1 MRILLSN
8 DDGIHAPGLRAL
20 YAALRA
26 EGHEVRAVAP
36 AREQSGVAS
45 AVTTRRPLFA
55 APIREPDF
63 EGYAVDG
70 TPADCVML
78 GLNGLFAPDYRPDL
92 VMSGINRGPN
102 AGMDVVFSGT
112 VGAAL
117 QGAMAGIPALA
128 VSHASVSGD
137 SREQAAHAAAL
148 AGRVDWADLP
158 VNRVYNLNY
167 PGCPLGETQGLKVCP
182 QSVSW
187 PDMGRFEERSDPYG
201 RPYWWMG
208 NVLAHFH
215 VDDPGTDKGWLH
227 RGYITLT
234 PLRFAFTDAAS
245 LDALRNLVSTCTS

>member
-8 DDGIHAPGLRAL
+8 DDGIYAPGLRAL

-36 AREQSGVAS
+36 AREQSGVGS
-45 AVTTRRPLFA
+45 SVTSRRPLFA
-55 APIREPDF
+55 AGVHEPGF

-78 GLNGLFAPDYRPDL
+78 GLNGLFPADYRPDL
-92 VMSGINRGPN
+92 VVSGINRGPN

-117 QGAMAGIPALA
+117 QGAMAGLPALA
-128 VSHASVSGD
+128 VSHADTSD
-137 SREQAAHAAAL
+137 DYREQAAHAAAL
-148 AGRVDWADLP
+148 ASRVDWTALP

-167 PGCPLGETQGLKVCP
+167 PTGPLSEIKGLKVCP

-187 PDMGRFEERSDPYG
+187 PDLGRFEERRDPCG

-208 NVLAHFH
+208 NALAHYH

-234 PLRFAFTDAAS
+234 PLRFAFTDEAA
-245 LDALRNLVSTCTS
+245 LDAVRALES